1 MGLVVASPPFP
12 EENHVK
18 KLGTAVAAA
27 AVVGAAVTGCS
38 SSDSGGSGSADGVV
52 KAAIITS
59 GPVNDVGWNQGM
71 VEGAEKLE
79 AEGLIDLTVV
89 QQDSGATSEQ
99 IAQIVT
105 DLAEDGNQL
114 IVGHSFNYGEPIKG
128 IIADYPDVLFAYP
141 GGFGDITANL
151 ADYSQPFYQGSFLTG
166 ILAGD
171 LTKTGILAGTA
182 GFEIPVCK
190 AQIEAFADG
199 ARLTYKGPGEIQL
212 RPSYIGGWSDAA
224 AQTLEAV
231 NALVDQGA
239 DQFSTCG
246 VDAATIEGAKQ
257 RGVGVAGYTMDQTPL
272 APESVVSSV
281 VWNLDEVLRAMIAD
295 VEAGNVDPAKYYEV
309 DITEGGLDVVINPA
323 FVDKISPEAMAL
335 FEEYREKIMAGE
347 FEVEYK
353 GGD

>member
-1 MGLVVASPPFP
+1 MI
-12 EENHVK
+12 
-18 KLGTAVAAA
+18 AAA
-27 AVVGAAVTGCS
+27 GVAVSGCS
-38 SSDSGGSGSADGVV
+38 SSSESGASSSSDGVV

-59 GPVNDVGWNQGM
+59 GPVNDLGWNQGM

-105 DLAEDGNQL
+105 DLAEDGHDL
-114 IVGHSFNYGEPIKG
+114 VVGHSFNYGEPIKG
-128 IIADYPDVLFAYP
+128 VIADYPDVLFAYA

-151 ADYSQPFYQGSFLTG
+151 ADYSQPFYEGSFLSG

-171 LTKTGILAGTA
+171 LTKSGILAGTA
-182 GFEIPVCK
+182 GFEIPVRK
-190 AQIEAFADG
+190 AQIESFADG
-199 ARLTYKGPGEIQL
+199 ARLSYKGPGEIQL

-239 DQFSTCG
+239 DQFTTCG

-257 RGVGVAGYTMDQTPL
+257 RGVGVAGYAMDQTPL
-272 APESVVSSV
+272 APENVVSSI
-281 VWNLDEVLRAMIAD
+281 VWNLDEVLRAMVAD
-295 VEAGNVDPAKYYEV
+295 VESGNIDPAKYYDV
-309 DITEGGLDVVINPA
+309 DFAEGGVDVAVNPA
-323 FVDKISPEAMAL
+323 FADKISPEAMAL
-335 FEEYREKIMAGE
+335 FEEYREKIKSGE

-353 GGD
+353 GGA

>member
-1 MGLVVASPPFP
+1 M
-12 EENHVK
+12 K
-18 KLGTAVAAA
+18 KLGTAVAVIAA
-27 AVVGAAVTGCS
+27 AGVAVSGCS
-38 SSDSGGSGSADGVV
+38 SSESEASSSSDGIV

-59 GPVNDVGWNQGM
+59 GPVNDLGWNQGM

-105 DLAEDGNQL
+105 DLAEDGNNL

-128 IIADYPDVLFAYP
+128 VIADYPDVMFAYA

-151 ADYSQPFYQGSFLTG
+151 ADYSQPFYEASFLSG

-171 LTKTGILAGTA
+171 LTESGILAGTA

-190 AQIEAFADG
+190 AQIESFADG
-199 ARLTYKGPGEIQL
+199 ARLSYKGPGEIQL

-239 DQFSTCG
+239 DQFTTCG

-257 RGVGVAGYTMDQTPL
+257 RGVGVAGYAMDQTPL
-272 APESVVSSV
+272 APENVVSSI
-281 VWNLDEVLRAMIAD
+281 VWNLDEVLRAMVAD
-295 VEAGNVDPAKYYEV
+295 VEAGNVDPAKYYDV
-309 DITEGGLDVVINPA
+309 DFAEGGVDVAVNPA
-323 FVDKISPEAMAL
+323 FADKISPETMAL
-335 FEEYREKIMAGE
+335 FEEYREKIKSGE

-353 GGD
+353 GGA

>member
-1 MGLVVASPPFP
+1 M
-12 EENHVK
+12 K
-18 KLGTAVAAA
+18 KLGTAVAVIAA
-27 AVVGAAVTGCS
+27 AGVAVSGCS
-38 SSDSGGSGSADGVV
+38 SSSESGASSSSDGVV

-59 GPVNDVGWNQGM
+59 GPVNDLGWNQGM

-105 DLAEDGNQL
+105 DLAEDGHDL
-114 IVGHSFNYGEPIKG
+114 VVGHSFNYGEPIKG
-128 IIADYPDVLFAYP
+128 VIADYPDVLFAYA

-151 ADYSQPFYQGSFLTG
+151 ADYSQPFYEGSFLSG

-171 LTKTGILAGTA
+171 LTKSGILAGTA
-182 GFEIPVCK
+182 GFEIPVRK
-190 AQIEAFADG
+190 AQIESFADG
-199 ARLTYKGPGEIQL
+199 ARLSYKGPGEIQL

-239 DQFSTCG
+239 DQFTTCG

-257 RGVGVAGYTMDQTPL
+257 RGVGVAGYAMDQTPL
-272 APESVVSSV
+272 APENVVSSI
-281 VWNLDEVLRAMIAD
+281 VWNLDEVLRAMVAD
-295 VEAGNVDPAKYYEV
+295 VESGNIDPAKYYDV
-309 DITEGGLDVVINPA
+309 DFAEGGVDVAVNPA
-323 FVDKISPEAMAL
+323 FADKISPEAMAL
-335 FEEYREKIMAGE
+335 FEEYREKIKSGE

-353 GGD
+353 GGA

>member
-1 MGLVVASPPFP
+1 VHASPPFP
-12 EENHVK
+12 KEKYVK
-18 KLGTAVAAA
+18 KLGTAVAAIA
-27 AVVGAAVTGCS
+27 AVGVAVSGCS
-38 SSDSGGSGSADGVV
+38 SSDSGGESSSDDTV
-52 KAAIITS
+52 KVAIITS
-59 GPVNDVGWNQGM
+59 GPVNDLGWNQGM

-99 IAQIVT
+99 IAQIAT
-105 DLAEDGNQL
+105 DLAEDGNNL
-114 IVGHSFNYGEPIKG
+114 VVGHSFNYGEPIKNVM
-128 IIADYPDVLFAYP
+128 ADYPEVLFAYA

-151 ADYSQPFYQGSFLTG
+151 ADYSQPFYEGSFLSG

-171 LTKTGILAGTA
+171 LTETGILAGTA

-190 AQIEAFADG
+190 VQIESFADG
-199 ARLTYKGPGEIQL
+199 ARLSYKGPGEIQL

-239 DQFSTCG
+239 DQFTTCG

-257 RGVGVAGYTMDQTPL
+257 RGVGVAGYAMDQTPL
-272 APESVVSSV
+272 APENVVSSI

-295 VEAGNVDPAKYYEV
+295 IEAGEIDPAKYYEV
-309 DITEGGLDVVINPA
+309 DFAEGGVDVTVNPA
-323 FVDKISPEAMAL
+323 FADRISPEAMAL
-335 FEEYREKIMAGE
+335 FEEYREKIKSGE
-347 FEVEYK
+347 YEVEYK
-353 GGD
+353 GGA

>member
-1 MGLVVASPPFP
+1 M
-12 EENHVK
+12 K
-18 KLGTAVAAA
+18 KLGTAVAVIAA
-27 AVVGAAVTGCS
+27 AGVAVSGCS
-38 SSDSGGSGSADGVV
+38 SSESEASSSDGVV

-59 GPVNDVGWNQGM
+59 GPVNDLGWNQGM

-105 DLAEDGNQL
+105 DLAEDGHNL

-128 IIADYPDVLFAYP
+128 VIADYPDVMFAYA

-151 ADYSQPFYQGSFLTG
+151 ADYSQPFYEASFLSG

-171 LTKTGILAGTA
+171 LTESGILAGTA

-190 AQIEAFADG
+190 AQIESFADG
-199 ARLTYKGPGEIQL
+199 ARLSYKGPGEIQL

-239 DQFSTCG
+239 DQFTTCG

-257 RGVGVAGYTMDQTPL
+257 RGVGVAGYAMDQTPL
-272 APESVVSSV
+272 APENVVSSI
-281 VWNLDEVLRAMIAD
+281 VWNLDEVLRAMVAD
-295 VEAGNVDPAKYYEV
+295 VEAGNVDPAKYYDV
-309 DITEGGLDVVINPA
+309 DFAEGGVDVAVNPA
-323 FVDKISPEAMAL
+323 FADKISPETMAL
-335 FEEYREKIMAGE
+335 FEEYREKIKSGE

-353 GGD
+353 GGA

>member
-1 MGLVVASPPFP
+1 M
-12 EENHVK
+12 K
-18 KLGTAVAAA
+18 KLGTAVAVIAA
-27 AVVGAAVTGCS
+27 AGVAVSGCS
-38 SSDSGGSGSADGVV
+38 SSESEASSSDGVV

-59 GPVNDVGWNQGM
+59 GPVNDLGWNQGM

-105 DLAEDGNQL
+105 DLAEDGHNL

-128 IIADYPDVLFAYP
+128 VIADYPDVMFAYA

-151 ADYSQPFYQGSFLTG
+151 ADYSQPFYEASFLSG

-171 LTKTGILAGTA
+171 LTESGILAGTA

-190 AQIEAFADG
+190 AQIESFADG
-199 ARLTYKGPGEIQL
+199 ARLSYKGPGEIQL

-239 DQFSTCG
+239 DQFTTCG

-257 RGVGVAGYTMDQTPL
+257 RGVGVAGYAMDQTPL
-272 APESVVSSV
+272 APENVVSSI
-281 VWNLDEVLRAMIAD
+281 VWNLDEVLRAMVAD
-295 VEAGNVDPAKYYEV
+295 VEAGNVDPAKYYDV
-309 DITEGGLDVVINPA
+309 DFAAGGVDVAVNPA
-323 FVDKISPEAMAL
+323 FADKISPETMAL
-335 FEEYREKIMAGE
+335 FEEYREKIKSGE

-353 GGD
+353 GGA

>member
-1 MGLVVASPPFP
+1 M
-12 EENHVK
+12 K
-18 KLGTAVAAA
+18 KLGTAVAVIAA
-27 AVVGAAVTGCS
+27 AGVAVSGCS
-38 SSDSGGSGSADGVV
+38 SSESEASSSSDGVV

-59 GPVNDVGWNQGM
+59 GPVNDLGWNQGM

-105 DLAEDGNQL
+105 DLAEDGNNL

-128 IIADYPDVLFAYP
+128 VIADYPDVMFAYA

-151 ADYSQPFYQGSFLTG
+151 ADYSQPFYEASFLSG

-171 LTKTGILAGTA
+171 LTESGILAGTA

-190 AQIEAFADG
+190 AQIESFADG
-199 ARLTYKGPGEIQL
+199 ARLSYKGPGEIQL

-239 DQFSTCG
+239 DQFTTCG

-257 RGVGVAGYTMDQTPL
+257 RGVGVAGYAMDQTPL
-272 APESVVSSV
+272 APENVVSSI
-281 VWNLDEVLRAMIAD
+281 VWNLDEVLRAMVAD
-295 VEAGNVDPAKYYEV
+295 VEAGNVDPAEYYDV
-309 DITEGGLDVVINPA
+309 DFAEGGVDVAVNPA
-323 FVDKISPEAMAL
+323 FADKISPETMAL
-335 FEEYREKIMAGE
+335 FEEYREKIKSGE

-353 GGD
+353 GGA

>member
-1 MGLVVASPPFP
+1 M
-12 EENHVK
+12 K
-18 KLGTAVAAA
+18 KLGTAVAVIAA
-27 AVVGAAVTGCS
+27 AGVAVSGCS
-38 SSDSGGSGSADGVV
+38 SSESEASSSSDGVV

-59 GPVNDVGWNQGM
+59 GPVNDLGWNQGM

-105 DLAEDGNQL
+105 DLAEDGHNL

-128 IIADYPDVLFAYP
+128 VIADYPDVMFAYA

-151 ADYSQPFYQGSFLTG
+151 ADYSQPFYEASFLSG

-171 LTKTGILAGTA
+171 LTESGILAGTA

-190 AQIEAFADG
+190 AQIESFADG
-199 ARLTYKGPGEIQL
+199 ARLSYKGPGEIQL

-239 DQFSTCG
+239 DQFTTCG

-257 RGVGVAGYTMDQTPL
+257 RGVGVAGYAMDQTPL
-272 APESVVSSV
+272 APENVVSSI
-281 VWNLDEVLRAMIAD
+281 VWNLDEVLRAMVAD
-295 VEAGNVDPAKYYEV
+295 VEAGNVDPAKYYDV
-309 DITEGGLDVVINPA
+309 DFAEGGVDVAVNPA
-323 FVDKISPEAMAL
+323 FADKVSPETMAL
-335 FEEYREKIMAGE
+335 FEEYREKIKSGE

-353 GGD
+353 GGA

>member
-1 MGLVVASPPFP
+1 M
-12 EENHVK
+12 K
-18 KLGTAVAAA
+18 KLGTAVAVIAA
-27 AVVGAAVTGCS
+27 AGVAVSGCS
-38 SSDSGGSGSADGVV
+38 SSESEASSSDGVV

-59 GPVNDVGWNQGM
+59 GPVNDLGWNQGM

-105 DLAEDGNQL
+105 DLAEDGHNL

-128 IIADYPDVLFAYP
+128 VIADYPDVMFAYA

-151 ADYSQPFYQGSFLTG
+151 ADYSQPFYEASFLSG

-171 LTKTGILAGTA
+171 LTESGILAGTA

-190 AQIEAFADG
+190 AQIESFADG
-199 ARLTYKGPGEIQL
+199 ARLSYKGPGEIQL

-239 DQFSTCG
+239 DQFTTCG

-257 RGVGVAGYTMDQTPL
+257 RGVGVAGYAMDQTPL
-272 APESVVSSV
+272 APENVVSSI
-281 VWNLDEVLRAMIAD
+281 VWNLDEVLRAMVAD
-295 VEAGNVDPAKYYEV
+295 VEAGNVDPAKYYDV
-309 DITEGGLDVVINPA
+309 DFAEGGVDVAVNPA
-323 FVDKISPEAMAL
+323 FADKVSPETMAL
-335 FEEYREKIMAGE
+335 FEEYREKIKSGE

-353 GGD
+353 GGA

>member
-1 MGLVVASPPFP
+1 M
-12 EENHVK
+12 K
-18 KLGTAVAAA
+18 KLGTAVAVI
-27 AVVGAAVTGCS
+27 AVAGVAVSGCS
-38 SSDSGGSGSADGVV
+38 SSASGTESSSDGVV

-59 GPVNDVGWNQGM
+59 GPVNDLGWNQGM

-79 AEGLIDLTVV
+79 AEGLIELTVV

-105 DLAEDGNQL
+105 DLAEDGHD
-114 IVGHSFNYGEPIKG
+114 IVVGHSFNYGEPIKNV
-128 IIADYPDVLFAYP
+128 IADYPDVLFAYA

-151 ADYSQPFYQGSFLTG
+151 ADYSQPFYEGSFLSG

-171 LTKTGILAGTA
+171 LTETGILAGTA

-190 AQIEAFADG
+190 AQIESFADG

-239 DQFSTCG
+239 DQFTTCG

-257 RGVGVAGYTMDQTPL
+257 RGVGVAGYAMDQTPL
-272 APESVVSSV
+272 APENVVSSI
-281 VWNLDEVLRAMIAD
+281 VWNLDEVLRAMVAD
-295 VEAGNVDPAKYYEV
+295 VEAGNIDPAKYYEV
-309 DITEGGLDVVINPA
+309 DFAEGGVDVAVNPA
-323 FVDKISPEAMAL
+323 FADRISPEAMAL
-335 FEEYREKIMAGE
+335 FEEYREKIKSGE

-353 GGD
+353 GGA

>member
-1 MGLVVASPPFP
+1 M
-12 EENHVK
+12 K
-18 KLGTAVAAA
+18 KLGTAVAAI
-27 AVVGAAVTGCS
+27 AVVGVAVSGCS
-38 SSDSGGSGSADGVV
+38 SSDSGGESSSDGTV
-52 KAAIITS
+52 KVAIITS
-59 GPVNDVGWNQGM
+59 GPVNDLGWNQGM

-99 IAQIVT
+99 IAQIAT
-105 DLAEDGNQL
+105 DLAEDGNNL
-114 IVGHSFNYGEPIKG
+114 VVGHSFNYGEPIKNVM
-128 IIADYPDVLFAYP
+128 ADYPEVLFAYA

-151 ADYSQPFYQGSFLTG
+151 ADYSQPFYEGSFLSG

-171 LTKTGILAGTA
+171 LTETGILAGTA

-190 AQIEAFADG
+190 AQIESFADG
-199 ARLTYKGPGEIQL
+199 ARLSYKGPGEIQL

-239 DQFSTCG
+239 DQFTTCG

-257 RGVGVAGYTMDQTPL
+257 RGVGVAGYAMDQTPL
-272 APESVVSSV
+272 APENVVSSI

-295 VEAGNVDPAKYYEV
+295 VEAGEIDPAKYYEV
-309 DITEGGLDVVINPA
+309 DFAEGGVDVAVNPA
-323 FVDKISPEAMAL
+323 FADRISPEAMAL
-335 FEEYREKIMAGE
+335 FEEYREKIKSGE
-347 FEVEYK
+347 YEVEYK
-353 GGD
+353 GGA